1 MKKTLTFGL
10 FYDLFI
16 AKHTNMKIRTSIN
29 QIFYGNADGSSTG
42 FVTQAQCSKIRK
54 EGIMP
59 GSQLC
64 KDYLSE
70 NLTVADRASYL
81 KGLNLYGFDSGKDVL
96 NQLDDCHIPD
106 TLRNEIFTEPDLHI
120 ALAKLLYFLVAIPP
134 QAEELL
140 FSKKE
145 ENEPGVAA
153 QSTGATTAPALNG
166 TPGGTLLAETDHLRF
181 FDEIFR
187 LDPKELCVDMAFHS
201 GHDFFF
207 GDKDVALL
215 QKMLTKGFRIRVLIN
230 TREQLSPLFEGTRQP
245 GKIYQ
250 SFEEISSLWRQKMIE
265 TDGQIVVRITN
276 APLMHKTYIC
286 HNSAGFEMG
295 LVRFYLYG
303 NYSPINEVGHVYH
316 KDSAE
321 LRKFRDEFEYLWNY
335 GENLLDQSAPY
346 DHGRKT
352 DKDSDSSSASVDS
365 SDDPSCHEL
374 KKLLRE
380 TVKLAEAGDPQAMFD
395 AGCMYFHGF
404 DNSSVEELEK
414 NYGQA
419 MRWFREAA
427 ETDHEVAKQALYMIA
442 RLHYYGEI
450 PAEEQSFEMSYKLRE
465 KLYQIEPSA
474 LMALNILD
482 MKKAGI
488 GTRFEY
494 EDILAF
500 IEENM
505 DRFDDAGLF
514 CAASFYKEYG
524 DFQKAIETLERI
536 RSIVPQAQYELGM
549 LYLRGLHRN
558 PPKPE
563 PRIAMHHLG
572 LAGDGGMHKAL
583 YELGLL
589 YFRGAYGFHKNQ
601 YKARELLKEAADKGS
616 MEAQYVYAWVCRHG
630 LGGNRDLAEAR
641 KYFEMGAGSG
651 HFHCMIEL
659 AQLYQIRGY
668 RDYEKAFTWAR
679 KAVESGN
686 LYGEVILGNLYFAGR
701 GCKRDPDKAMIHY
714 KKALKY
720 GFFDAGMMIRR
731 IEEEMNE

>member
-10 FYDLFI
+10 FYDLLI
-16 AKHTNMKIRTSIN
+16 AKHTNMKIRKSIN

-54 EGIMP
+54 DGIMP

-64 KDYLSE
+64 KDYISE
-70 NLTVADRASYL
+70 NLTVADRASHL
-81 KGLNLYGFDSGKDVL
+81 KGLNLYGLDSGKDVL
-96 NQLDDCHIPD
+96 DQLDDCYIPD
-106 TLRNEIFTEPDLHI
+106 SLRNEILLEPDLHV
-120 ALAKLLYFLVAIPP
+120 ALAKLLYFVVAIPP
-134 QAEELL
+134 QAEALL
-140 FSKKE
+140 FSGSE
-145 ENEPGVAA
+145 EV
-153 QSTGATTAPALNG
+153 SV
-166 TPGGTLLAETDHLRF
+166 AETDHFGF
-181 FDEIFR
+181 FEEIFKM
-187 LDPKELCVDMAFHS
+187 DPKNLCVDMAFHS
-201 GHDFFF
+201 GVNFFF
-207 GDKDVALL
+207 REEDVALM
-215 QKMLTKGFRIRVLIN
+215 QKMLTKGFRIRVIMN
-230 TREQLSPLFEGTRQP
+230 TREHLSQVFEGTRQP
-245 GKIYQ
+245 GKIYH
-250 SFEEISSLWRQKMIE
+250 SFEEICSLWKQKMVE
-265 TDGQIVVRITN
+265 TDGQVVVRVTN
-276 APLMHKTYIC
+276 APLLHKTYLC
-286 HNSAGFEMG
+286 HNSAGFDMG

-303 NYSPINEVGHVYH
+303 NYSPVNEVGHVYR
-316 KDSAE
+316 KDSPE
-321 LRKFRDEFEYLWNY
+321 LRKFREEFEYLWNSCDNIWDKTEPD
-335 GENLLDQSAPY
+335 GLE
-346 DHGRKT
+346 RKT
-352 DKDSDSSSASVDS
+352 CADPDGISDAGDYY
-365 SDDPSCHEL
+365 DPSCLAL
-374 KKLLRE
+374 KNLLLE
-380 TVKLAEAGDPQAMFD
+380 TVKRAESGDPQAMFD
-395 AGCMYFHGF
+395 AGCMYFHDF
-404 DNSSVEELEK
+404 NDSSAEDIEK
-414 NYGQA
+414 DYGQA
-419 MRWFREAA
+419 IRWLQAAA
-427 ETDHEVAKQALYMIA
+427 ETDHPVAKQSLYMIA
-442 RLHYYGEI
+442 RLHYHGEI
-450 PAEEQSFEMSYKLRE
+450 PAEEQSFEKAYKLRE
-465 KLYQIEPSA
+465 KLYQMEPSA

-482 MKKAGI
+482 MKKDGI
-488 GTRFEY
+488 GTKFEY

-500 IEENM
+500 IEENI
-505 DRFDDAGLF
+505 DRFDDAGLS
-514 CAASFYKEYG
+514 CAASFYMDYG

-549 LYLRGLHRN
+549 LYLRGLHRD

-589 YFRGAYGFHKNQ
+589 YFRGAYGFHKNH

-616 MEAQYVYAWVCRHG
+616 TESQYVYAWVCRHG

-659 AQLYQIRGY
+659 AHLYQIRGY

-731 IEEEMNE
+731 IEEGIYE